1 MFKNRWEKVLKKVFM
16 ADDLANEMDAM
27 LNPGVKENDSD
38 LDGGVGDDD
47 TEDNDQKG
55 EGEEGNTE
63 TEETDDEEEDSEE
76 DAEGDAD
83 EEDGE
88 KDEDSADDTDNVP
101 EIERLRSQN
110 EELMKIVGSITKKEK
125 PEAKE
130 EKTIDLYESDEFK
143 NLQKEFEWDDKE
155 VAAFKLFQ
163 AKANEQSVNKAVEY
177 LQKTA
182 PGMINQTITNQQ
194 QLQNVRDTFYKDN
207 PALSHIKPYVAQIA
221 SQIAKT
227 KSDDVSIQEV
237 LNEAA
242 EKVYTVMGIDKD
254 KFKGNEDNKTG
265 KGKKPAFPK
274 AKGSRKK
281 TPKPTALEKEINEM
295 IELDE

>member
-1 MFKNRWEKVLKKVFM
+1 M

-55 EGEEGNTE
+55 EGEEGDTE
-63 TEETDDEEEDSEE
+63 TEETDDEEGDSEGDSEE
-76 DAEGDAD
+76 DAEEDAD
-83 EEDGE
+83 GEDDE
-88 KDEDSADDTDNVP
+88 KDEDSTDNTDNVP
-101 EIERLRSQN
+101 EIERLRTQN
-110 EELMKIVGSITKKEK
+110 EELMKIVGSITKKEESK
-125 PEAKE
+125 AEQKEE